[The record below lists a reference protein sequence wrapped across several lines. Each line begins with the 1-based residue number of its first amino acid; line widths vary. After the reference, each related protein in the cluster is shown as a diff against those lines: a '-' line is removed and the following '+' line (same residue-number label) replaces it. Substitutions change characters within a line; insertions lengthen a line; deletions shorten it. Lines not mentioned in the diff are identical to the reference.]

1 MKLTLI
7 EKISLLALGMGFEIG
22 LAVIAVSTI
31 AFWGGR

>member
-22 LAVIAVSTI
+22 LAVISVAAI
-31 AFWGGR
+31 AFWGGK